1 MLTVSEY
8 CSKYPE
14 IFAFDSEELSD
25 DEIEY
30 FILSFIINHFNDSE
44 HTKQLINITEINW
57 KNKKYN
63 AIVTNI
69 YKNYRKYYSKSYKN
83 EDYNKLKFSLY
94 LATLH
99 I

>member
-30 FILSFIINHFNDSE
+30 FILTFIINHFNDSE

-63 AIVTNI
+63 PKIT
-69 YKNYRKYYSKSYKN
+69 KNLSYKI
-83 EDYNKLKFSLY
+83 YITKKCYIKHKLNVY
-94 LATLH
+94 
-99 I
+99 